1 MIFKTYNSES
11 VARVFFNGYFFGS
24 IFLGSI
30 ALYGFVSEAGILSTL
45 SGFMYLV
52 IVSSLSLNKK
62 FRRSNFSV
70 LLCFFTF
77 LYLNIPTAFILFEG
91 GDYIFGG
98 GLGSIPFTQSEYQ
111 QSLPLVFLYLSVL
124 WSAIWLGIISAG
136 IKTKKNNLNYFSSL
150 RLTPILL
157 AGVIVLIVTWI
168 DNQAFFDVILKDES
182 RGSALLAF
190 VFFDHAYMAMAGLIL
205 LFKLNEPSYSSNP
218 RKVTTLIFAI
228 YIAFTLI
235 FLSSGSKAAILAGFI
250 LIMFLPFAAFRGYSH
265 TQVSF
270 PSIRF
275 LVALILVAPL
285 LFYFALIQRLNL
297 SEGIPLDLSTFL
309 APLSEVDTS
318 VIYDIINQILYRLSW
333 GGVDRFSLIV
343 QSFLTNAFDYDY
355 AREFFNYLG
364 KNTLNLLLPGTPFP
378 ESYAPSSQL
387 FSQVIHKGD
396 MNGEMDTE
404 VLIRAL
410 NTQPYTIFGVLVIM
424 FGFAAPIVLY
434 LSTFAYIFVFNKTS
448 NMLIKITMVYFF
460 WVALS
465 SFGLEVCIGNSVHLF
480 ISILL
485 MYFLMKVF
493 SQFRMRLTSIR
504 PPPNSIA

>member
-1 MIFKTYNSES
+1 M
-11 VARVFFNGYFFGS
+11 
-24 IFLGSI
+24 I
-30 ALYGFVSEAGILSTL
+30 ALCGFVSEAGILSTL

-52 IVSSLSLNKK
+52 IVSLLSLNKK

-77 LYLNIPTAFILFEG
+77 LYLNIPAAFILFEG

-111 QSLPLVFLYLSVL
+111 QSLPLVFLYLSAL
-124 WSAIWLGIISAG
+124 WFAMWLGIISTG
-136 IKTKKNNLNYFSSL
+136 IKTQKYNLYYFSSL

-157 AGVIVLIVTWI
+157 IGIIVLIVTWI

-205 LFKLNEPSYSSNP
+205 LFKLNEPSYNSNP
-218 RKVTTLIFAI
+218 GKVTTSIFAI

-265 TQVSF
+265 TQISF

-275 LVALILVAPL
+275 LVVLILVAPL

-333 GGVDRFSLIV
+333 GGIDRFSLIV

-355 AREFFNYLG
+355 AREFFNYLA

-387 FSQVIHKGD
+387 FSQVIHKAD

-410 NTQPYTIFGVLVIM
+410 NTQPYTIFGVSVIM

-434 LSTFAYIFVFNKTS
+434 LSTFAYISIFNKIS

-460 WVALS
+460 WIALS

-480 ISILL
+480 VSILL